1 MSKELPRVFNVP
13 TSFSHPSD
21 WDCLYK
27 LVSKYP
33 LNRQA
38 CARSAIIREAVELLS
53 KTQKTQQTINLD
65 DFKDN
70 TLPRLDL
77 DSKAWK
83 ELVKSNETQ
92 DLRQLQKI
100 MQTKINIVNDEI
112 YRRTV

>member
-1 MSKELPRVFNVP
+1 MSKESVRVFNVP
-13 TSFSHPSD
+13 RSFSHPSD
-21 WDCLYK
+21 WDCLDK
-27 LVSKYP
+27 LVEKYP
-33 LNRQA
+33 LNRRA
-38 CARSAIIREAVELLS
+38 CARSEIIRTGVELLS
-53 KTQKTQQTINLD
+53 KMQNSKQTVNLD